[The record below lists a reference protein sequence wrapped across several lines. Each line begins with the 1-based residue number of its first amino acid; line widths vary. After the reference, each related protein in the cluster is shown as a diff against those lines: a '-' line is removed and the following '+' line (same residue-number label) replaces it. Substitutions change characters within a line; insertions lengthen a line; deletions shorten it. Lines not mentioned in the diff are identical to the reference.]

1 MTTAPILS
9 MIIPPFP
16 TFIEG
21 NFTSYSAGQQHPNR
35 NNLPYFD
42 LLFVLKGTLYITEE
56 NTDYEIK
63 KGEMLVL
70 SPFLHHFSTKP
81 CTENTDFY
89 WLHFHYDGH
98 WEALNQPIQLNSD
111 VIMPELHYHNEDY
124 TLHLKKYQKLS
135 DSKFIY
141 ALLDRLL
148 LGTVGEKKSIVFWDN
163 QKRFS
168 QLLKSLEEQSYS
180 KTNVIDLAENI
191 ELYIKQNYA
200 IEITNSSLS
209 KHFHFHENY
218 LVRSMKQVFQCTP
231 LEYLSNYRL
240 DKAASYLIK
249 TNLSMTDISIKCG
262 FNNSAYFSLCFKKKY
277 AISPLNYR
285 RAHSGK

>member
-1 MTTAPILS
+1 MTTIPILS
-9 MIIPPFP
+9 LIIPPFP

-21 NFTSYSAGQQHPNR
+21 NFTSYSAGQKHPNR
-35 NNLPYFD
+35 SNLPYFD
-42 LLFVLKGTLYITEE
+42 VLILLKGALFITEDGTE
-56 NTDYEIK
+56 YEIK
-63 KGEMLVL
+63 EGEMLIL
-70 SPFLHHFSTKP
+70 SPFLHHFSSKP
-81 CTENTDFY
+81 CMQDTDFY

-98 WEALNQPIQLNSD
+98 WEALEHPVQLNSD
-111 VIMPELHYHNEDY
+111 VIMPDLHYHNEDY

-168 QLLKSLEEQSYS
+168 QLLKSVEEQSYS
-180 KTNVIDLAENI
+180 KTTVIDLAENI

-200 IEITNSSLS
+200 KEITNTSLS
-209 KHFHFHENY
+209 NHFHFHENY
-218 LVRSMKQVFQCTP
+218 LVRAMKQVFQCTP
-231 LEYLSNYRL
+231 LEYLANYRL
-240 DKAASYLIK
+240 DKATSYLIK
-249 TNLSMTDISIKCG
+249 TNLNMTDISIRCG

-277 AISPLNYR
+277 GMSPLHYR